1 MQITLTPEQQAALS
15 RGESITIKPP
25 KPTWPFTAP
34 TDCGYNLLKVGKNT
48 TRYED
53 HEQNNVF
60 KHVSTVHE
68 VERKLRFML
77 MCARFRENFEPEFN
91 ESEDTFTNDKSASF
105 VHYSY
110 ADCLFKVG
118 RTTYADGKSIIYM
131 SDKCAKALVTL
142 LNSNQV
148 PGFEF

>member
-1 MQITLTPEQQAALS
+1 MQITLTSEQQAALC
-15 RGESITIKPP
+15 RGEPITINPP

-34 TDCGYNLLKVGKNT
+34 TDCNYHLLKVGHGT
-48 TRYED
+48 TRNID

-60 KHVSTVHE
+60 KHESTVHE
-68 VERKLRFML
+68 IKRKLRFIM

-91 ESEDTFTNDKSASF
+91 ELDAFTGDKPVF
-105 VHYSY
+105 YVYYSPT
-110 ADCLFKVG
+110 DCLFKVG
-118 RTTYADGKSIIYM
+118 STTYVDDISVIYM
-131 SDKCAKALVTL
+131 SENCAKALVTL